1 MESLIKTLNCIV
13 LSQKSVI
20 YPQYDE
26 TVSTPALKNRSH
38 SKPKSEQ
45 ELDFY
50 MLKVLHI

>member
-20 YPQYDE
+20 YSQYDE